1 MSDRRPF
8 DLVLLGATGF
18 TGRLTAE
25 QLARELAG
33 TSTRWAIAGRDRA
46 KLDALAAQLP
56 THPAIEVV
64 DTADLVGLLD
74 LAERTRVL
82 ATAVGPYLRHGELVA
97 QACVRTGTH
106 YADVT
111 GEARFVDLVRSRYH
125 LDARRRGIK
134 LVSCCGFDSVP
145 HDLGTR
151 FTVAHLPDDAA
162 LTVRAYVR
170 TRGQVSGGTAATTL
184 ATIASGGSR
193 PPRTPTGDGGIGDDG
208 DGRPV
213 SLVPSRIHRVAELDG
228 WGVPLP
234 TVDPAIVLRSA
245 QTLDGY
251 GTRFRYGHNALV
263 GRLPV
268 ALGGVAGVGLG
279 AGLARFGP
287 TRSVLAR
294 LLPAPGEGPD
304 AKRRER
310 HGFDVTFVGT
320 GGGQRVVTRV
330 SGGDMYA
337 ETARMFAAAAR
348 TLLDDGTPDVAGALT
363 PSVGLGAPY
372 HERLVA
378 GGLRFEVLDQV

>member
-1 MSDRRPF
+1 MSGRREF
-8 DLVLLGATGF
+8 DVVLLGATGF

-25 QLARELAG
+25 QLAHDLAG
-33 TSTRWAIAGRDRA
+33 TPTRWAVAGRDLA
-46 KLDALAAQLP
+46 KLGALADQLP
-56 THPAIEVV
+56 TRPAVEVV
-64 DTADLVGLLD
+64 DTHDLVGLLD

-97 QACVRTGTH
+97 QACVRSGTH

-111 GEARFVDLVRSRYH
+111 GEARFVELIRSRYH
-125 LDARRRGIK
+125 LDAQRRGVK
-134 LVSCCGFDSVP
+134 LISCCGFDSVP

-151 FTVAHLPDDAA
+151 ATVAHLPDDAA

-170 TRGQVSGGTAATTL
+170 TNGQVSGGTAITAL
-184 ATIASGGSR
+184 ETIAGGGAR
-193 PPRTPTGDGGIGDDG
+193 PPRTPMDDA

-245 QTLDGY
+245 QALDGY
-251 GTRFRYGHNALV
+251 GTRFRYGHNAFV
-263 GRLPV
+263 GQLPV
-268 ALGGVAGVGLG
+268 ALGGVVGVGIG

-287 TRSVLAR
+287 TRSVLSK
-294 LLPAPGEGPD
+294 LLPAPGDGPD
-304 AKRRER
+304 AQRRAR
-310 HGFDVTFVGT
+310 HAFDVTFIGT
-320 GGGQRVVTRV
+320 GGGSRVVTRV

-348 TLLDDGTPDVAGALT
+348 TLLDDTAPDVAGALT
-363 PSVGLGAPY
+363 PAVGLGTSY

-378 GGLRFEVLDQV
+378 SGLRFEVLDRS